1 MTPTELLSKLVSYT
15 GPCFRIC
22 SYCPEEFKTKEV
34 KECVENLIRENYQLQ
49 QDKVQLMVVLLN
61 IMDAYKLKT
70 GEEYKI
76 GENEN
81 ENI

>member
-1 MTPTELLSKLVSYT
+1 MTPTELLTKLVSYR

-22 SYCPEEFKTKEV
+22 AYCPEEFNTREV
-34 KECVENLIRENYQLQ
+34 KECVEGLIRENYQLQ

>member
-1 MTPTELLSKLVSYT
+1 MEGLV
-15 GPCFRIC
+15 
-22 SYCPEEFKTKEV
+22 
-34 KECVENLIRENYQLQ
+34 RENYQLQ
-49 QDKVQLMVVLLN
+49 QDKVQLMVILLN